1 MNKINEYRDFV
12 KSKIKM
18 AALNGL
24 PCESSEIN
32 QKLFPHQRDI
42 VQWAVQGG
50 QRAIFAS
57 YGLGKTMMQSEIV
70 RILHDKTGAR
80 ALIVCPLGVRQEFM
94 RDGALLGVNFR
105 FIRRTEEVEEADGAY
120 FLTNYES
127 IRDGRLNPGLFD
139 IVSLDEA
146 SVLRS
151 FGSKTYQNFLPMF
164 ETCKYKFVATATPDR
179 TVQQSGRAD
188 LRSFRR
194 PHDGALPRNHDGP
207 LRRRV
212 GAVRVVFRRWR

>member
-12 KSKIKM
+12 KGKIKM

-32 QKLFPHQRDI
+32 SKLFPHQRDI

-80 ALIVCPLGVRQEFM
+80 ALCESYFD
-94 RDGALLGVNFR
+94 DGLKYL
-105 FIRRTEEVEEADGAY
+105 RRAEAEQAVP
-120 FLTNYES
+120 S
-127 IRDGRLNPGLFD
+127 LFD
-139 IVSLDEA
+139 DLEEEEEQKAA
-146 SVLRS
+146 S
-151 FGSKTYQNFLPMF
+151 N
-164 ETCKYKFVATATPDR
+164 
-179 TVQQSGRAD
+179 
-188 LRSFRR
+188 
-194 PHDGALPRNHDGP
+194 
-207 LRRRV
+207 
-212 GAVRVVFRRWR
+212 